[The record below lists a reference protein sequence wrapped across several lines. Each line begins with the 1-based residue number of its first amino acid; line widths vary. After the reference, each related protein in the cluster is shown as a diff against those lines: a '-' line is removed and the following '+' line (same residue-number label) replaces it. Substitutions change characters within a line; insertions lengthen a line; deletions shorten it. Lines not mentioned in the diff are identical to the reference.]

1 MTHHTQHSDGT
12 FTGYDDVEILGMI
25 GTSDASEIRPPRGP
39 VVDPDYTA
47 RFARAHEEGGF
58 DRVLIGYGSGWA
70 EGSQVAAFA
79 AASTER
85 LGLLVAHRPGVVHP
99 TLAARTFTT
108 LDQFSKGRVALNIV
122 TGSSNVEQRREGD
135 YVPHDERYDRT
146 HEYLR
151 ILRAAWDQPGSRDFE
166 GSYYRFE
173 GFTPQVL
180 PYQERHLELFFGG
193 SSPAAYVVGSEL
205 ADTYMLWGE
214 PLKETGEQIATVEQ
228 RAHEAGR
235 ADRPRISVSFRPIL
249 GKTDE
254 AAWERAHGILDTIN
268 GAVGAQFKEKI
279 GSLHPRGKEPEN
291 AGSRR
296 LLAVAEKGD
305 LHDRCLWT
313 PTTSAVGGGGNSTAL
328 VGSPETVAAAILD
341 YVEIGVDTVLIRG
354 YDPLQDAIDYGR
366 DLLPL
371 VRQELAHRAAT
382 RPDKAAV

>member
-1 MTHHTQHSDGT
+1 MSSP
-12 FTGYDDVEILGMI
+12 YDDVEILGMI
-25 GTSDASEIRPPRGP
+25 STSDASEIRPGAGP

-47 RFARAHEEGGF
+47 RFAKAHEDGGF

-70 EGSQVAAFA
+70 EGTQVAAYA
-79 AASTER
+79 AAHTER

-108 LDQFSKGRVALNIV
+108 LDQFSRGRVALNIV

-146 HEYLR
+146 DEYLT
-151 ILRAAWDQPGSRDFE
+151 ILRDVWDNKGTRDHE
-166 GSYYRFE
+166 GTYYRFE
-173 GFTPQVL
+173 GATPQVF
-180 PYQERHLELFFGG
+180 PHQDRHLELFFGG
-193 SSPAAYVVGSEL
+193 SSPAAYVVGSKH

-214 PLKETGEQIATVEQ
+214 PLKETGEQIATVAE
-228 RAHEAGR
+228 RAAEAGR
-235 ADRPRISVSFRPIL
+235 ATRPRISVSFRPVL
-249 GKTDE
+249 GRTDA

-268 GAVGAQFKEKI
+268 GTVGALYKEKV
-279 GSLHPRGKEPEN
+279 GQMHPQGKAPEN
-291 AGSRR
+291 AGSQR
-296 LLAVAEKGD
+296 LLAVAEKGE

-313 PTTSAVGGGGNSTAL
+313 PTTQAVGGGGNSTAL

-382 RPDKAAV
+382 RAPAAAVAG